1 MMKQEQMDFFRNI
14 NLTPPAKPRKVK
26 EEDESDL
33 SLIFGMSGYT
43 SVAVLE
49 STLRRLI
56 KFTGVPYKGHLG
68 SAYKEELPRY
78 YRVFWDV
85 VFIRACAN
93 LLLTLGVERR
103 LVVEMVQNEIYFPKG
118 TGAQGR
124 AKGVKG
130 ERMGE
135 GRKKQ
140 GSNRLF
146 YADGTPRIWRQVS
159 INVHT
164 RNIIS
169 YTIWLYNRAGRQRW
183 SQQKLLTIASRCNLI
198 QPLLMN
204 RDFLKGA

>member
-1 MMKQEQMDFFRNI
+1 MMTAEQMDFFRNI
-14 NLTPPAKPRKVK
+14 DLTKPTKKKHK
-26 EEDESDL
+26 EDPNESDL
-33 SLIFGMSGYT
+33 SLIFGMSGVT

-56 KFTGVPYKGHLG
+56 KFTGVPYQGHLG
-68 SAYKEELPRY
+68 SQYKEQLPNY
-78 YRVFWDV
+78 YKVFWDV

-93 LLLTLGVERR
+93 LLLTLGIERR
-103 LVVEMVQNEIYFPKG
+103 LVVEMVQNEIYYPKM
-118 TGAQGR
+118 TGKQGR

-130 ERMGE
+130 ERVGE

-169 YTIWLYNRAGRQRW
+169 YTIWLYHKAGRQRW

-198 QPLLMN
+198 EPLLMN
-204 RDFLKGA
+204 KDFLKGV